1 MTWAQMEFDHEKHHR
16 TNILLISASEE
27 VIETLEDN
35 QVGVVYI
42 ERAMC
47 SCVMKQYTYI

>member
-1 MTWAQMEFDHEKHHR
+1 MTWAQMEFDHEKHHH

-35 QVGVVYI
+35 QVCDEGCHMLPQEQSI
-42 ERAMC
+42 PIPRP
-47 SCVMKQYTYI
+47 